1 MLDYDGEIKKRGPP
15 QQMDIIHQNNF
26 FDISALDFI
35 RFSGEDYEKSVN
47 SLIPSSY
54 VRNPQDG

>member
-15 QQMDIIHQNNF
+15 QQIDIIHQNNF

-35 RFSGEDYEKSVN
+35 IFSGEDYEKSVN
-47 SLIPSSY
+47 YLIPYSY